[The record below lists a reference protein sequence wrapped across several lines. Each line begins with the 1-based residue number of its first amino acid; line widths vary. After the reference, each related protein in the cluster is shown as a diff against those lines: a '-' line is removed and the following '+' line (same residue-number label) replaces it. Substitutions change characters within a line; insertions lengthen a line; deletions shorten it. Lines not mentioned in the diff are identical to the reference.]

1 MNQILHI
8 FKKDAGHHWPE
19 ILISL
24 ALLGLATRQELPP
37 WEHASA
43 LYSLRPTFSVLAG
56 RSVTPA
62 TIIFWVFLIIR
73 VVQEES
79 LVGDRQ
85 WWVTKP
91 YEWWKLLA
99 AKLLF
104 VFIFISVPLF
114 HMQLLLL
121 HQFGFPIL
129 PNLGTLVLSQLAFYF
144 ALFLPAV
151 FLASVTKSF
160 GQLLLTVGC
169 ILAALA
175 GLAWLASKTSS
186 AGAKTPPPFVESFQT
201 ILMWGSFLV
210 ILGWQFARRR
220 RLVSAAA
227 LLVVLG
233 VNSLIDVAVPNAKT
247 MEKKYARVEAQTSQA
262 KIAIAQP
269 TEANGGRNISF
280 SPDATSEV
288 RVNVPITASG
298 VASGTMV
305 VVDVM
310 RITVGSAADSKW
322 SGGWEYQQVELW
334 PEDQSKLLS
343 YEMGRKEYQ
352 KIKTEPLNLH
362 VELGLS
368 EYQEVDARVL
378 PISPGKFVD
387 DALGICRVTSGPY
400 SSIECFKPFPAPGF
414 MATFDPQKSPCTVDE
429 RSGFIQENVVSHAS
443 GYTNHDSFPAPHY
456 SPVADYTL
464 WFKTVSLLTDGDSK
478 PQQTNKALVFCAG
491 SEIRLARP
499 ELKRQVLIQL
509 DMPNVRLEDFASTN
523 DGE

>member
-1 MNQILHI
+1 MNQILQI

-24 ALLGLATRQELPP
+24 ALLGLSTRQELNP
-37 WEHASA
+37 WEHGSA

-56 RSVTPA
+56 RYVTPV

-104 VFIFISVPLF
+104 IFIFISVPLF
-114 HMQLLLL
+114 HVQLLLL

-129 PNLGTLVLSQLAFYF
+129 PSLATLVLSQLAFYF
-144 ALFLPAV
+144 VLFLPAV
-151 FLASVTKSF
+151 FLASLTKSF

-169 ILAALA
+169 ILAAAA
-175 GLAWLASKTSS
+175 GIAWLASKTSS
-186 AGAKTPPPFVESFQT
+186 GDAKTPPAFVESFQT

-227 LLVVLG
+227 LLVMLG
-233 VNSLIDVAVPNAKT
+233 VNSLIDAVVPNAKT
-247 MEKKYARVEAQTSQA
+247 MERKYARVEAQTSPA

-269 TEANGGRNISF
+269 AEANNRRISF
-280 SPDATSEV
+280 SPDAASEV
-288 RVNVPITASG
+288 RINVPITASG

-305 VVDVM
+305 VVDVI
-310 RITVGSAADSKW
+310 RITAGSAEDPKW
-322 SGGWEYQQVELW
+322 SRGWEYQRVELW
-334 PEDQSKLLS
+334 PEDQSKVLS
-343 YEMGRKEYQ
+343 YEMDRKEYQ

-362 VELGLS
+362 IELGLS
-368 EYQEVDARVL
+368 EYQEVDARIL
-378 PISPGKFVD
+378 PISPGKFSD
-387 DALGICRVTSGPY
+387 DALGTCRVTSGPY
-400 SSIECFKPFPAPGF
+400 SSIECLKPFQAPGF

-429 RSGFIQENVVSHAS
+429 RSGVIQEDVVSHAWE
-443 GYTNHDSFPAPHY
+443 YTNHDTFPTPHY
-456 SPVADYTL
+456 SPVADYSM
-464 WFKTVSLLTDGDSK
+464 WFKAVSLLTDVDSK
-478 PQQTNKALVFCAG
+478 PQQTNKTLIFCAG

-499 ELKRQVLIQL
+499 ELKRQVRIQL
-509 DMPNVRLEDFASTN
+509 DLRNVRLEDLVYAG
-523 DGE
+523 GE

>member
-1 MNQILHI
+1 MSQILHI
-8 FKKDAGHHWPE
+8 FKKDAEHHWPE

-24 ALLGLATRQELPP
+24 ALLGLSTRQELHP
-37 WEHASA
+37 WEHGSA

-56 RSVTPA
+56 RYVTPV

-104 VFIFISVPLF
+104 IFIFISVPLF
-114 HMQLLLL
+114 HVQLLLL

-129 PNLGTLVLSQLAFYF
+129 QNLATLALSQLAFYF
-144 ALFLPAV
+144 VLFLPAM
-151 FLASVTKSF
+151 FLASLTKSF

-169 ILAALA
+169 ILAIAA
-175 GLAWLASKTSS
+175 GIAWLVSKTSS
-186 AGAKTPPPFVESFQT
+186 GESKTPPAFVESFQT

-233 VNSLIDVAVPNAKT
+233 LNSLIDVVVPNAKT
-247 MEKKYARVEAQTSQA
+247 MEKKYARVEAQTPPA

-269 TEANGGRNISF
+269 TEANDGRNINF
-280 SPDATSEV
+280 SPDATEV
-288 RVNVPITASG
+288 RVNVPITVSG

-310 RITVGSAADSKW
+310 RITAGSAEDSKW
-322 SGGWEYQQVELW
+322 SRGGEYQQVELW
-334 PEDQSKLLS
+334 PEDQSKVLS
-343 YEMGRKEYQ
+343 YEMGHKEYQ

-362 VELGLS
+362 IELGLS
-368 EYQEVDARVL
+368 EYQEADARIL
-378 PISPGKFVD
+378 AISPGKFVD

-400 SSIECFKPFPAPGF
+400 SSIECLKPFQAPGF
-414 MATFDPQKSPCTVDE
+414 MATFDPQKLPCTVDE
-429 RSGFIQENVVSHAS
+429 RSGFIQEDVVSHAW

-456 SPVADYTL
+456 SPVADYSM
-464 WFKTVSLLTDGDSK
+464 WFKTVSLLTDGDSE
-478 PQQTNKALVFCAG
+478 PQQRNKTLIFCAG

-499 ELKRQVLIQL
+499 ELKRQVRIQL
-509 DMPNVRLEDFASTN
+509 DVRNVRLEDFASTN

>member
-24 ALLGLATRQELPP
+24 SLLGLSTRQELHP
-37 WEHASA
+37 WEHTSA

-56 RSVTPA
+56 RAVTPV

-104 VFIFISVPLF
+104 IFVFISVPLF

-129 PNLGTLVLSQLAFYF
+129 PHLATLVLSQLAFYF

-151 FLASVTKSF
+151 FLASLTKSF

-169 ILAALA
+169 IVAAA
-175 GLAWLASKTSS
+175 SGLAWLASKTSS
-186 AGAKTPPPFVESFQT
+186 GDAKTPPAFVESLQT

-233 VNSLIDVAVPNAKT
+233 VNILIDVVVPNAKT
-247 MEKKYARVEAQTSQA
+247 MEKKYAHVDAQTSPA

-280 SPDATSEV
+280 SPDPTSEV
-288 RVNVPITASG
+288 RVDVPNKVSG
-298 VASGTMV
+298 IVSGTMV
-305 VVDVM
+305 MVDVI
-310 RITVGSAADSKW
+310 RITAGAAADSKW
-322 SGGWEYQQVELW
+322 TRDWEYQQVELW
-334 PEDQSKLLS
+334 PEDPSKVLS

-352 KIKTEPLNLH
+352 KIKTEPLDLH
-362 VELGLS
+362 IELGLS
-368 EYQEVDARVL
+368 EYQEVDARIL
-378 PISPGKFVD
+378 PIFGSKFVD
-387 DALGICRVTSGPY
+387 DVLGVCRVIAGPY
-400 SSIECFKPFPAPGF
+400 SSIECLKPFQAPAF

-429 RSGFIQENVVSHAS
+429 RSGFIQEDVVSHAW
-443 GYTNHDSFPAPHY
+443 GYTNYYGFPAPHY
-456 SPVADYTL
+456 SPVADYSM
-464 WFKTVSLLTDGDSK
+464 WFKTVSLLIDGDSK
-478 PQQTNKALVFCAG
+478 PQRNKTLIFCAG

-499 ELKRQVLIQL
+499 ELKRQVRIQL
-509 DMPNVRLEDFASTN
+509 DVPNVRL
-523 DGE
+523 